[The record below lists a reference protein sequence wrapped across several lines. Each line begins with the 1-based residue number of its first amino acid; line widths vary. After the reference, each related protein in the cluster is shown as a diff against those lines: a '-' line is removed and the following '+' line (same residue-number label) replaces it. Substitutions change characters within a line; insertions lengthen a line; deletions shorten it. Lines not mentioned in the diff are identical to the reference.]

1 MRSASAPANGADAQ
15 LLAPFTQGSK
25 DNPTYY
31 GKYYY
36 NNFEVVDMR
45 PFRGRAHWDFFMTV
59 EKDGSFMCPKGV
71 APGGKCKDGANGIGD
86 ADFRSMAVAAILRKR
101 EVHQFTNTQ
110 VKYRHPVPDWCDKA

>member
-1 MRSASAPANGADAQ
+1 MWNHHIPRSTATTP
-15 LLAPFTQGSK
+15 LL
-25 DNPTYY
+25 DNPSYN

-86 ADFRSMAVAAILRKR
+86 ADFGVS
-101 EVHQFTNTQ
+101 
-110 VKYRHPVPDWCDKA
+110 

>member
-25 DNPTYY
+25 DNPTYN

-59 EKDGSFMCPKGV
+59 EKDGSFMCPERPRPAASARTARTESATPTSG
-71 APGGKCKDGANGIGD
+71 
-86 ADFRSMAVAAILRKR
+86 SMAVAAILRKR
-101 EVHQFTNTQ
+101 EVLQFTG
-110 VKYRHPVPDWCDKA
+110 